1 MRTQNIPN
9 LISTLD
15 QFGTYELLDASRLLK
30 AYADAGNGGGAND
43 LPNSWEDE
51 GVYLDF
57 NPESGSVFL
66 VNYNYDTLVLDADH
80 GLCKWYYSPYYGQEG
95 TLPELAIRLLEG
107 DYKTDQA
114 EDVAYL
120 RDALRDDADAFSEYD
135 TAAHDP
141 IWKGMARSQVFA
153 LALERCEELLNGLDT
168 EDDE

>member
-15 QFGTYELLDASRLLK
+15 NFGTDELLDASHLLN
-30 AYADAGNGGGAND
+30 AYADAGQGTNNA
-43 LPNSWEDE
+43 LPDSWEDE

-66 VNYNYDTLVLDADH
+66 INYNYDVLILDANH

-95 TLPELAIRLLEG
+95 TLPDLAVRLLEG
-107 DYKTDQA
+107 EYKTDHA
-114 EDVAYL
+114 EDLEYL

-153 LALERCEELLNGLDT
+153 LALERCEELLNGLDG
-168 EDDE
+168 EE